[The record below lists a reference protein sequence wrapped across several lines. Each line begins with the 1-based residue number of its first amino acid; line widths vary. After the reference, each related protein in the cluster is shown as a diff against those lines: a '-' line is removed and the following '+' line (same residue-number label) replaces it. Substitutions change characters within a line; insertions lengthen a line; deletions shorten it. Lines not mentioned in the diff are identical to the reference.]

1 MARDKDELMHADPA
15 GEGEDKGRSPVKLVV
30 VAIVIGLLVW
40 KAFAALTGDDDQS
53 QSANSE
59 QVQQRGS
66 DRTTTFD
73 RERAE
78 LRRTED
84 QIAQSGVDEAFNIDD
99 RTNESSVVAVDRR
112 VNAANQRIEQ
122 LDRTIEENT
131 RKSQRDMAQLQ
142 NTVEEKLSQLTNAI
156 ERQGEDRILEERDA
170 LLGGETRRGDSV
182 STSGLP
188 ALDDQPSNSTTS
200 KGQAKPDKAFPY
212 MELGARS
219 QPAESGGGLFGS
231 RSSASSDAATNR
243 PVSTSTPPPPPS
255 EASGS
260 MMPLAGDAVETK
272 PKYDSITVPGNSW
285 VHVTDLHGVACPVA
299 NASGQRG
306 GDGPRALLSE
316 VPITLPVKGQFHGP
330 NGTTYQMGSPHVS
343 GTCVGQESNRPAAI
357 VKIERL
363 SYVGPDGKP
372 QFIPINGYLID
383 RRDNQMGVAGYLDQA
398 SGREIALA
406 SFAAG
411 MSAAGEVF
419 SDSQFNTQIFG
430 GGAAGGVGSA
440 RSIDGGNI
448 PAAVAG
454 DAFGEA
460 FGRIAE
466 FYDRQAAR
474 IIPVVRIQ
482 AGLPMTMITTTPFEY
497 LAKNSNAEVSNV
509 Q

>member
-1 MARDKDELMHADPA
+1 MARDNDELMHADPA
-15 GEGEDKGRSPVKLVV
+15 GEGENKGRSPVKIAV

-40 KAFAALTGDDDQS
+40 KTFAAITGDDDQS
-53 QSANSE
+53 QSANSG
-59 QVQQRGS
+59 QVQQRDS

-78 LRRTED
+78 QRRTED

-112 VNAANQRIEQ
+112 VNAANERIEQ
-122 LDRTIEENT
+122 LRRSLDENT
-131 RKSQRDMAQLQ
+131 RNSQRDMAQLQ
-142 NTVEEKLSQLTNAI
+142 NSVEEKLSQLTNAI

-170 LLGGETRRGDSV
+170 LLGGQKPEGGTV

-188 ALDDQPSNSTTS
+188 ALDDQPSSTTT
-200 KGQAKPDKAFPY
+200 KGQAKPDNAFPY

-219 QPAESGGGLFGS
+219 QPAESSGGLFSSPSSS
-231 RSSASSDAATNR
+231 RSGTATNR

-255 EASGS
+255 EAGGAMS
-260 MMPLAGDAVETK
+260 PLTGDVVEVK
-272 PKYDSITVPGNSW
+272 PEYDSITVPGNSW

-316 VPITLPVKGQFHGP
+316 VPITLPVKGEFHGP
-330 NGTTYQMGSPHVS
+330 NGTTYHMGSPHVS